1 MLLNIIKKRWYCEG
15 GYKEFLVIA
24 IPLILSTSSLA
35 LQEFVD
41 RMFLAWYSPETVA
54 ASMPAGLLHLAITG
68 LFIGTASYTG
78 TFVAQYY
85 GAKNYRKIGPSVWQ
99 GIYFSLIGALVI
111 FSLIPLAPDIFAVFG
126 HDVLVQKHEVTFF
139 QVLCCGSFPM
149 IASAA
154 MSGFYAGLGKT
165 WPIMFVNLFATSV
178 TVALDYCL
186 IFGNMGFPELGIKG
200 AGIATV
206 SSGICSVICFS
217 IIILSHRQSV
227 KYNIRSGW
235 RFDIVLF
242 SRLIKYGLPAGVQ
255 FFIDLSGFTL
265 FILLVG
271 KLGTESLAATNIA
284 FNINTIAFLPM
295 IGSGI
300 AISVLVGQYIGAER
314 TDIAEKSVYSSYHIT
329 FIYMATIALS
339 FILFPHVFADLFIS
353 KSHSNKEM
361 EIILPI
367 TIMLLRFVAF
377 YSFFDSANIIFSCAI
392 RGAGDTMFVMIVS
405 IFSIIALAFPT
416 YIAVYWLKAGLTA
429 CWVIATVYI
438 SALSFVFFLRFKQA
452 KWKKMR
458 VIEKSVLTLEKEP
471 IT

>member
-1 MLLNIIKKRWYCEG
+1 MLWNKLKSRWNCQG
-15 GYKEFLVIA
+15 GYREFLVIA

-54 ASMPAGLLHLAITG
+54 AAMPAGLLHLAITG

-85 GAKNYRKIGPSVWQ
+85 GAKSYHRIGPSVWQ
-99 GIYFSLIGALVI
+99 GIYFSLIGAVVL
-111 FSLIPLAPDIFAVFG
+111 FCLIPFAPHIFAIFG
-126 HDVLVQKHEVTFF
+126 HDPIVQKHETTFF
-139 QVLCCGSFPM
+139 QVLCFGSFPL

-165 WPIMFVNLFATSV
+165 WPVMFINLFSTSI
-178 TVALDYCL
+178 TVFLDYCL
-186 IFGNMGFPELGIKG
+186 IFGNMGLPEMGIKG

-206 SSGICSVICFS
+206 SSGVCSVTCFA
-217 IIILSHRQSV
+217 ILILSSRQSA
-227 KYNIRSGW
+227 KYNTRSGW
-235 RFDIVLF
+235 RFDLGLF
-242 SRLIKYGLPAGVQ
+242 SRLIKFGLPAGIQ

-300 AISVLVGQYIGAER
+300 AISVLVGQYIGAENPKL
-314 TDIAEKSVYSSYHIT
+314 AEKSVYSSYHIT
-329 FIYMATIALS
+329 FIYMGIIALS
-339 FILFPHVFADLFIS
+339 FVIFPHVFADLFIS

-361 EIILPI
+361 AVILPI

-392 RGAGDTMFVMIVS
+392 RGAGDTMFVMIIS

-416 YIAVYWLKAGLTA
+416 YIAVYWLEAGLTA
-429 CWVIATVYI
+429 CWTIATVYI
-438 SALSFVFFLRFKQA
+438 SALSFVFFLRFKLG

-458 VIEKSVLTLEKEP
+458 VIEMPSSVM
-471 IT
+471 

>member
-1 MLLNIIKKRWYCEG
+1 MILSRIKKRWYCEG

-54 ASMPAGLLHLAITG
+54 AAMPAGLLHLAITG

-85 GAKNYRKIGPSVWQ
+85 GAKTYHRIGPSVWQ
-99 GIYFSLIGALVI
+99 GFYFSLIGAVII
-111 FSLIPLAPDIFAVFG
+111 FSLIPLAPHIFAIFG
-126 HDVLVQKHEVTFF
+126 HDLLVQKHETTFF
-139 QVLCCGSFPM
+139 QVLCFGSFPL
-149 IASAA
+149 IVSAA

-165 WPIMFVNLFATSV
+165 WPIMFVNLFSTSV
-178 TVALDYCL
+178 TVFLDYCL
-186 IFGNMGFPELGIKG
+186 IFGNMGFPEMGIKG

-206 SSGICSVICFS
+206 SSGVCSATCFA
-217 IIILSHRQSV
+217 ILILSNRQSV
-227 KYNIRSGW
+227 KYNIRNGW
-235 RFDIVLF
+235 RFDLDLF
-242 SRLIKYGLPAGVQ
+242 SRLIKYGLPAGIQ
-255 FFIDLSGFTL
+255 FFIDISGFTL

-271 KLGTESLAATNIA
+271 KLGTDSLAATNIA

-300 AISVLVGQYIGAER
+300 AISVLVGQYIGAKKPQL
-314 TDIAEKSVYSSYHIT
+314 AEKSVYSSYHIT
-329 FIYMATIALS
+329 FIYMATMALS
-339 FILFPHVFADLFIS
+339 FVIFPHFFADLFIS
-353 KSHSNKEM
+353 ESHTNNEM
-361 EIILPI
+361 AVILPV

-377 YSFFDSANIIFSCAI
+377 YSFFDSASIIFSCAI
-392 RGAGDTMFVMIVS
+392 RGAGDTMYVMIVS

-416 YIAVYWLKAGLTA
+416 YIAVYWFEAGLTV

-438 SALSFVFFLRFKQA
+438 SALSFVYYIRFKRG
-452 KWKKMR
+452 KWKNMS
-458 VIEKSVLTLEKEP
+458 VIEVPPKMD
-471 IT
+471 

>member
-1 MLLNIIKKRWYCEG
+1 MFFERIKNRWSCPG

-54 ASMPAGLLHLAITG
+54 AAMPAGLLHLAITG

-85 GAKNYRKIGPSVWQ
+85 GAKTYHKIGPSVWQ
-99 GIYFSLIGALVI
+99 GVYFSIIGAVVI
-111 FSLIPLAPDIFAVFG
+111 FSLIPFTPDIFAVFG
-126 HDVLVQKHEVTFF
+126 HDQIVQEHETIFF
-139 QVLCCGSFPM
+139 QVLCFGSFPM

-165 WPIMFVNLFATSV
+165 WPLMFVNLFSTSV
-178 TVALDYCL
+178 TVFLDYCL
-186 IFGNMGFPELGIKG
+186 IFGNLCFPEMGIKG

-206 SSGICSVICFS
+206 SSGLCSVICFS
-217 IIILSHRQSV
+217 ILILRHHESE

-235 RFDIVLF
+235 RFDLGLLK
-242 SRLIKYGLPAGVQ
+242 RLIKFGLPAGIQ

-284 FNINTIAFLPM
+284 FNINMIAFLPM

-300 AISVLVGQYIGAER
+300 AISVLVGQYIGAENPKL
-314 TDIAEKSVYSSYHIT
+314 AEKSVYSSYHIT
-329 FIYMATIALS
+329 FIYMGITALS
-339 FILFPHVFADLFIS
+339 FVLFPHVFADLFIS
-353 KSHSNKEM
+353 KSRSSQEM
-361 EIILPI
+361 EVILPV

-377 YSFFDSANIIFSCAI
+377 YSFFDSASIIFSCAV
-392 RGAGDTMFVMIVS
+392 RGAGDTIFVMIVS

-416 YIAVYWLKAGLTA
+416 YIAVYWLEAGLNT

-438 SALSFVFFLRFKQA
+438 SALSFVYYIRFKQGR
-452 KWKKMR
+452 WKKMR
-458 VIEKSVLTLEKEP
+458 VIETVVKVS
-471 IT
+471 